1 MYSLLGLMRLK
12 SILKEIVVF
21 QKRVVSFLNFIDE
34 KEYAIPLFVN
44 EKFYL
49 LPYYVMKLCVN

>member
-49 LPYYVMKLCVN
+49 LPKLYVN

>member
-21 QKRVVSFLNFIDE
+21 QKRIVSFLNSIDE

-44 EKFYL
+44 EKFHL
-49 LPYYVMKLCVN
+49 LPYYVMKLYVN